1 MQTVVAGGDG
11 SGLSDESQLLP
22 PERGESENET
32 GSFRGR
38 GGGRDGGDGGDGGG
52 GGSGKNG
59 ADDGGQLEYEEHF
72 HLVDESPRWL
82 LFPQPNADQKYAYQ
96 PRPLSLPDSDIE
108 EPRGGGLSRR
118 EIFEVLRNV
127 RLFKDIT
134 NAELEQLMGLGK
146 LISYPRHSK
155 LVREGTLGST
165 CFVCITGQL
174 ITFSSKAALL
184 DGPPTTEV
192 QRLQAG
198 ATLGPTSVFGEA
210 GLVEDVVRD
219 YAVSAVTS
227 CRMWTIDRAALD
239 PIEKHLRPLV
249 MTRLE
254 MTSEWTALKQVVME
268 GLLSGLA
275 FFGSLVPARRQALA
289 SLMTIVRAEAGSV
302 LFREGDSPTRFYIVC
317 DGRVEIH
324 KQGHKLEAASTISS
338 IESKSMRPWFGEVG
352 LFVRKPRVGS
362 AQVAENA
369 LLLVV
374 EEINFDAFLSAVPDF
389 RSYLN
394 KSHSQASTVNE
405 RASSGKQLTLEQ
417 SAIEEQRLREQ
428 AHVAL
433 KWQSG
438 GLIGGKERDDGADR
452 SIFAERWERIV
463 TALLYMSDRRARPGA
478 GAQYA
483 TVSFKTKDYVWKPPN
498 SAPSS
503 PRARRLL

>member
-1 MQTVVAGGDG
+1 
-11 SGLSDESQLLP
+11 
-22 PERGESENET
+22 
-32 GSFRGR
+32 
-38 GGGRDGGDGGDGGG
+38 
-52 GGSGKNG
+52 
-59 ADDGGQLEYEEHF
+59 
-72 HLVDESPRWL
+72 
-82 LFPQPNADQKYAYQ
+82 
-96 PRPLSLPDSDIE
+96 
-108 EPRGGGLSRR
+108 
-118 EIFEVLRNV
+118 
-127 RLFKDIT
+127 
-134 NAELEQLMGLGK
+134 
-146 LISYPRHSK
+146 
-155 LVREGTLGST
+155 
-165 CFVCITGQL
+165 
-174 ITFSSKAALL
+174 
-184 DGPPTTEV
+184 
-192 QRLQAG
+192 
-198 ATLGPTSVFGEA
+198 
-210 GLVEDVVRD
+210 
-219 YAVSAVTS
+219 
-227 CRMWTIDRAALD
+227 
-239 PIEKHLRPLV
+239 
-249 MTRLE
+249 
-254 MTSEWTALKQVVME
+254 
-268 GLLSGLA
+268 
-275 FFGSLVPARRQALA
+275 
-289 SLMTIVRAEAGSV
+289 
-302 LFREGDSPTRFYIVC
+302 
-317 DGRVEIH
+317 
-324 KQGHKLEAASTISS
+324 
-338 IESKSMRPWFGEVG
+338 MRPWFGEVG
-352 LFVRKPRVGS
+352 LFARKPRVGS